1 MKKIL
6 IILIILIFGGVMF
19 LAILSRIPVGERI
32 AVVTIEGVILNSLP
46 IVKKLDRLL
55 NDTSVK
61 AIVIRVD
68 SPGGSVG
75 ASQEIYR
82 AIERIK
88 ERGKPVVVSMGN
100 VAASGGYYISAPADV
115 IFANPGTI
123 TGSIGVIIQYVG
135 YKELLSKIGIKTEA
149 IKTGKYKDTL
159 SPFKDLTKE
168 EKEYLK
174 RLITDSYEQFISAIL
189 KYRKDRITEE
199 ELRKVADGRVMT
211 GLKAKEI
218 GLVDEIGNIKDAI
231 EKAAELAGIV
241 GKPRVFYVEERKS
254 FLKRLI
260 GGDIEDLKII
270 TSYNLAY
277 YLMEW

>member
-1 MKKIL
+1 MKKFL
-6 IILIILIFGGVMF
+6 IILIVLLVGGIMLITV
-19 LAILSRIPVGERI
+19 LSRIPVGERI
-32 AVVTIEGVILNSLP
+32 AVLTIEGVILNSLP
-46 IVKKLDRLL
+46 VVKKIDRLA
-55 NDTSVK
+55 NDPSVK
-61 AIVIRVD
+61 ALVIRVD

-82 AIERIK
+82 AIEKFK

-174 RLITDSYEQFISAIL
+174 KLITDSYEQFIDAIL

-231 EKAAELAGIV
+231 EKASELAGIV
-241 GKPRVFYVEERKS
+241 GKPRVFFVEEKKS
-254 FLKRLI
+254 FLKKLI
-260 GGDIEDLKII
+260 GGDIEDFKII